1 MIEVIIF
8 IFELVIMPSVSGV
21 VELTCFCVH
30 VIVDTHA
37 IVFVV
42 TLQLAGLNIN
52 NNFSSD
58 SVVHETLVNEEER
71 WWERQYTTVIWNK
84 NETI

>member
-8 IFELVIMPSVSGV
+8 IFELVIMPSVSSV

-37 IVFVV
+37 VVFVV

-52 NNFSSD
+52 NNFSSY
-58 SVVHETLVNEEER
+58 SVVHETLVNEEEW
-71 WWERQYTTVIWNK
+71 WWERQYTTVI
-84 NETI
+84 

>member
-71 WWERQYTTVIWNK
+71 WWERQYTTVI
-84 NETI
+84 